1 MKKLIALVLSV
12 VMAFSMIACG
22 NNTNKEAKNEDAFQ
36 VALVIGVGGL
46 GDGSFNDSLKAGVDD
61 AVEKYDIEYQLI
73 EPTEVAEFEGHFT
86 DLSASKKYDLIIG
99 AGFDAIEAMANV
111 ASEFPDQQY
120 LFVDGAVEGCDNVT
134 SVTYRDNEKAYLLGT
149 IAALTTET
157 NKLGIVLGMDIPS
170 LVVFSSGFMAGAYA
184 ANPDVEIEVKA
195 VGSFSDTTTAKELA
209 LALHDDGADI
219 VYAAAGGSGLGVF
232 NAAEEAGFLAIGS
245 DTNQCTI
252 NPDVI
257 MLSGIRLCDVTISN
271 GIGAAIDG
279 TLEGGARTE
288 GLAEGALT
296 YATEGSNVEIAQAA
310 IDAAEAAR
318 EAIIKG
324 EIEVPDTYE
333 ELTK

>member
-1 MKKLIALVLSV
+1 MKKLIALVLAVLMV
-12 VMAFSMIACG
+12 VSMTAC
-22 NNTNKEAKNEDAFQ
+22 TKAPAKTDSDAFQ

-46 GDGSFNDSLKAGVDD
+46 GDGGFNDSLKAGVDD
-61 AVEKYDIEYQLI
+61 AKAKYGIEYQLI

-99 AGFDAIEAMANV
+99 AGFDAIEAMAKV
-111 ASEFPDQQY
+111 AAEFPEQKY
-120 LFVDGAVEGCDNVT
+120 LFVDGAVEGLDNVT

-149 IAALTTET
+149 IAALSTKT

-209 LALHDDGADI
+209 LALKENGADI

-232 NAAEEAGFLAIGS
+232 NAAKEGGFLAIGS
-245 DTNQCTI
+245 DVNQCPI
-252 NPDVI
+252 APEVI
-257 MLSGIRLCDVTISN
+257 MASGIRLCNVTISN
-271 GIGAAIDG
+271 SIGAAIEG
-279 TLEGGARTE
+279 KLVGGARTE

-296 YATEGSNVEIAQAA
+296 FATEGSKVVIDQAA
-310 IDAAEAAR
+310 LDAAEVAR
-318 EAIIKG
+318 EAIAKG
-324 EIEVPDTYE
+324 EIKVPSTYE
-333 ELTK
+333 ELDK